1 MPDQHAI
8 AEGIEYSPTKM
19 GLDHTYCMIIFS
31 LEGLMKFPTL
41 NFFIF
46 PSAVDGGRR
55 KIRNYMLSLA
65 QSK

>member
-55 KIRNYMLSLA
+55 KI
-65 QSK
+65 